1 MWVFYFC
8 TMFYE
13 EIITFLTSKGLSALV
28 SKGLAAFIITASI
41 SLIVIVINFITRKI
55 ILSFFKRI
63 AKSTSSSF
71 DDLLIK
77 NKVPRLL
84 SYIPSLF
91 FLFWIIPS
99 YSNTL
104 YLLIEAFTVILFI
117 LTVRAVLNTV
127 KDYFKSTD
135 SLKHIPVDSYIQV
148 VMIFM
153 WFVGIVLIL
162 SILTGREVGTF
173 LASIGALSAIII
185 LVFRDTI
192 LGFVSS
198 IQITVNDTVR
208 IGDWIT
214 MKGSNADGNVI
225 EVNLSTVKVQN
236 FDNTITT
243 IPTYKLVSDSF
254 INWRGMDE
262 SDGRRIKRS
271 LLIKPSSIKFLDDE
285 EIESLK
291 KIHLLSDYIK
301 KIHKEIKSHNSS
313 NQVDKSML
321 INGRNLTNLGIFREY
336 VQRYLKEH
344 PDTNDNLTM
353 MCRQLQP
360 TAQGIPIQIYAF
372 SKDKE
377 WTKYEAL
384 TSDIFDHLLSS
395 VKYFNLECF
404 ELNQFPVQ

>member
-1 MWVFYFC
+1 
-8 TMFYE
+8 MFYE
-13 EIITFLTSKGLSALV
+13 EIIKFLTSKGLSELV
-28 SKGLAAFIITASI
+28 SQGLATLIIVASI
-41 SLIVIVINFITRKI
+41 SLVVIVINFITKKI

-63 AKSTSSSF
+63 ARSTSSSF

-77 NKVPRLL
+77 NKVPGLL

-117 LTVRAVLNTV
+117 LTVRAILNTV
-127 KDYFKSTD
+127 KDYFKSSD

-148 VMIFM
+148 IMIFI
-153 WFVGIVLIL
+153 WFVGIILIL
-162 SILTGREVGTF
+162 SVLTGREVGTF
-173 LASIGALSAIII
+173 LASLGALSAIII

-254 INWRGMDE
+254 INWRGMSE

-301 KIHKEIKSHNSS
+301 KIHKEIKSYNSS

>member
-1 MWVFYFC
+1 
-8 TMFYE
+8 MFYE

-28 SKGLAAFIITASI
+28 SKGLATFIIAASI
-41 SLIVIVINFITRKI
+41 SLAVIVINFITRKI

-63 AKSTSSSF
+63 AKSTASSF

-84 SYIPSLF
+84 SYTPSLF

-99 YSNTL
+99 YFNAI

-117 LTVRAVLNTV
+117 LTVRAILNTV
-127 KDYFKSTD
+127 KDYFKSSG

-214 MKGSNADGNVI
+214 MKDSNADGNVI

-254 INWRGMDE
+254 VNWRGMDE

-271 LLIKPSSIKFLDDE
+271 LLIKPSSIRFLNNE

-291 KIHLLSDYIK
+291 KIHLLSDYIN
-301 KIHKEIKSHNSS
+301 KIGKEINSFNSS
-313 NQVDKSML
+313 NQIDKSVL

-336 VQRYLKEH
+336 VQIYLKEH
-344 PDTNDNLTM
+344 PDTNDDLTM
-353 MCRQLQP
+353 MCRQLEP
-360 TAQGIPIQIYAF
+360 TAYGIPIQIYTF

-377 WTKYEAL
+377 WTKYESI

-395 VKYFNLECF
+395 VKYFHLDCF
-404 ELNQFPVQ
+404 ELSQYSSN

>member
-1 MWVFYFC
+1 
-8 TMFYE
+8 MFYE
-13 EIITFLTSKGLSALV
+13 EIITFLTSKGLSEVV
-28 SKGLAAFIITASI
+28 SQGLATLIIIASI
-41 SLIVIVINFITRKI
+41 SLVVIVINFITKKI

-77 NKVPRLL
+77 NKVPGLL

-99 YSNTL
+99 YSNTV

-117 LTVRAVLNTV
+117 LTVRAILNTV
-127 KDYFKSTD
+127 KDYFKSSD

-148 VMIFM
+148 IMIFI
-153 WFVGIVLIL
+153 WFVGIILIL
-162 SILTGREVGTF
+162 SVLTGREVGTF
-173 LASIGALSAIII
+173 LASLGALSAIII

-254 INWRGMDE
+254 INWRGMSE

-291 KIHLLSDYIK
+291 KIHLLSGYIK
-301 KIHKEIKSHNSS
+301 KIHKEIKSYNSS

-336 VQRYLKEH
+336 IQRYLKEH

-404 ELNQFPVQ
+404 ELNQFPAQ

>member
-1 MWVFYFC
+1 
-8 TMFYE
+8 MFYE
-13 EIITFLTSKGLSALV
+13 EIITFLTSKGLSELV
-28 SKGLAAFIITASI
+28 SQGLATHIIFASI
-41 SLIVIVINFITRKI
+41 SLVVIVINFITKKI

-63 AKSTSSSF
+63 ARSTSSSF

-77 NKVPRLL
+77 NKVPGLL

-117 LTVRAVLNTV
+117 LTVRAILNTV
-127 KDYFKSTD
+127 KDYFKSSD

-148 VMIFM
+148 IMIFI
-153 WFVGIVLIL
+153 WFVGIILIL
-162 SILTGREVGTF
+162 SVLTGREVGTF
-173 LASIGALSAIII
+173 LASLGALSAIII

-254 INWRGMDE
+254 INWRGMSE

-301 KIHKEIKSHNSS
+301 KIHKEIKSYNSS

-336 VQRYLKEH
+336 IQRYLKEH

>member
-1 MWVFYFC
+1 
-8 TMFYE
+8 MFYE
-13 EIITFLTSKGLSALV
+13 EIITFLTSKGLSELV
-28 SKGLAAFIITASI
+28 SQGLATLIIVASI
-41 SLIVIVINFITRKI
+41 SLVVIVINFITKKI

-77 NKVPRLL
+77 NKVPGLL

-117 LTVRAVLNTV
+117 LTVRAILNTV
-127 KDYFKSTD
+127 KDYFKSSD

-148 VMIFM
+148 IMIFI
-153 WFVGIVLIL
+153 WFVGIILIL
-162 SILTGREVGTF
+162 SVLTGREVGTF
-173 LASIGALSAIII
+173 LASLGALSAIII

-254 INWRGMDE
+254 INWRGMSE

-301 KIHKEIKSHNSS
+301 EIHKEIKSYNSS

-336 VQRYLKEH
+336 IQRYLKEH

>member
-1 MWVFYFC
+1 MYK
-8 TMFYE
+8 E
-13 EIITFLTSKGLSALV
+13 EIIQFLTNYGLNTNVSALIV
-28 SKGLAAFIITASI
+28 SALIIISI
-41 SLIVIVINFITRKI
+41 SLIVLAINFITRNT

-63 AKSTSSSF
+63 AKSTASKF

-77 NKVPRLL
+77 NRLPRLL

-91 FLFWIIPS
+91 FLYWIVPTYTDNLIII
-99 YSNTL
+99 
-104 YLLIEAFTVILFI
+104 IEALTVVLFI
-117 LTVRAVLNTV
+117 ITVKSVLSTV
-127 KDYFKSTD
+127 KDYFKLTA
-135 SLKHIPVDSYIQV
+135 SLKHIPIDSYIQV
-148 VMIFM
+148 VMIFL
-153 WFVGIVLIL
+153 WFIGGILIL
-162 SILTGREVGTF
+162 SVLTGREVGTF
-173 LASIGALSAIII
+173 LASLGALSAIII

-214 MKGSNADGNVI
+214 MVDSGADGTVV

-254 INWRGMDE
+254 INWRGMEE
-262 SDGRRIKRS
+262 SKGRRIKRS
-271 LLIKPSSIKFLDDE
+271 LLIKPSSIHFLKNNEIDE
-285 EIESLK
+285 LK
-291 KIHLLSDYIK
+291 KVKLITEYLNT
-301 KIHKEIKSHNSS
+301 KIKEIDLY
-313 NQVDKSML
+313 NQNNNADKSML
-321 INGRNLTNLGIFREY
+321 LNGRNLTNLGIFRVYIEE
-336 VQRYLKEH
+336 YLKAH
-344 PDTNDNLTM
+344 PLTNDDLTL
-353 MCRQLQP
+353 MCRQLEP
-360 TAQGIPIQIYAF
+360 TSQGIPIQIYTF

-404 ELNQFPVQ
+404 ELNQYASN

>member
-1 MWVFYFC
+1 
-8 TMFYE
+8 MFYE
-13 EIITFLTSKGLSALV
+13 EIITFLTSKGLSELV
-28 SKGLAAFIITASI
+28 SQGLATLIIVASI
-41 SLIVIVINFITRKI
+41 SLVVIVINFITKKI

-77 NKVPRLL
+77 NKVPGLL

-99 YSNTL
+99 YSNTV

-117 LTVRAVLNTV
+117 LTVRAILNTI
-127 KDYFKSTD
+127 KDYFKSSD

-148 VMIFM
+148 IMIFI
-153 WFVGIVLIL
+153 WFVGIILIL
-162 SILTGREVGTF
+162 SVLTGREVGTF
-173 LASIGALSAIII
+173 LASLGALSAIII

-254 INWRGMDE
+254 INWRGMSE

-271 LLIKPSSIKFLDDE
+271 LLIKPSSIKFLNDE

-301 KIHKEIKSHNSS
+301 KIHKEIKSYNSS

-404 ELNQFPVQ
+404 ELNQFPAQ

>member
-1 MWVFYFC
+1 
-8 TMFYE
+8 MFYE
-13 EIITFLTSKGLSALV
+13 EIITFLTSKGLTELV
-28 SKGLAAFIITASI
+28 SQGLATLIIVASI
-41 SLIVIVINFITRKI
+41 SLVVIVINFITKKI

-77 NKVPRLL
+77 NKVPGLL

-117 LTVRAVLNTV
+117 LTVRAILNTV
-127 KDYFKSTD
+127 KDYFKSSD

-148 VMIFM
+148 IMIFI
-153 WFVGIVLIL
+153 WFVGIILIL
-162 SILTGREVGTF
+162 SVLTGREVGTF
-173 LASIGALSAIII
+173 LASLGALSAIII

-254 INWRGMDE
+254 INWRGMSE

-271 LLIKPSSIKFLDDE
+271 LLIKPSSIKFLNDE

-301 KIHKEIKSHNSS
+301 KIHKEIKSYNSS

>member
-1 MWVFYFC
+1 
-8 TMFYE
+8 MFYE
-13 EIITFLTSKGLSALV
+13 EIITFLTSKGLSEVV
-28 SKGLAAFIITASI
+28 SKGLATLIIVVSI
-41 SLIVIVINFITRKI
+41 SLVVIVINFITKKI

-63 AKSTSSSF
+63 ARSTSSSF

-77 NKVPRLL
+77 NKVPGLL

-117 LTVRAVLNTV
+117 LTVRAILNTV
-127 KDYFKSTD
+127 KDYFKSSD

-148 VMIFM
+148 IMIFI
-153 WFVGIVLIL
+153 WFVGIILIL

-173 LASIGALSAIII
+173 LASLGALSAIII

-214 MKGSNADGNVI
+214 MKGSNADGTVI

-254 INWRGMDE
+254 INWRGMSE

-301 KIHKEIKSHNSS
+301 KVHKEIKSHNSS

-404 ELNQFPVQ
+404 ELNQFPAQ

>member
-1 MWVFYFC
+1 
-8 TMFYE
+8 MFYE
-13 EIITFLTSKGLSALV
+13 EIVNFLTSKGLSEVV
-28 SKGLAAFIITASI
+28 SQGLATVIIVASI
-41 SLIVIVINFITRKI
+41 SLVVIVINFITKKV

-77 NKVPRLL
+77 NKVPGLL

-117 LTVRAVLNTV
+117 LTVRAVLNTL
-127 KDYFKSTD
+127 KDYFKSSD

-153 WFVGIVLIL
+153 WFVGIILIL

-173 LASIGALSAIII
+173 LASLGALSAIII

-254 INWRGMDE
+254 INWRGMSE

-271 LLIKPSSIKFLDDE
+271 LLIKPSSIKFLKDE

-301 KIHKEIKSHNSS
+301 RSDKEIKSYNSS

-321 INGRNLTNLGIFREY
+321 INGRNLTNLGVFREY

-344 PDTNDNLTM
+344 PDTNDDLTM

-395 VKYFNLECF
+395 VKYFKLECF
-404 ELNQFPVQ
+404 ELNQPTSN

>member
-1 MWVFYFC
+1 MYK
-8 TMFYE
+8 E
-13 EIITFLTSKGLSALV
+13 EIIKFLSNYGLNSNVSGLISTAL
-28 SKGLAAFIITASI
+28 IIISI
-41 SLIVIVINFITRKI
+41 SVIVLAINFITRNI

-63 AKSTSSSF
+63 AKSTSSTF

-84 SYIPSLF
+84 SFIPSLF
-91 FLFWIIPS
+91 FLYLIIPT
-99 YSNTL
+99 YTDNL
-104 YLLIEAFTVILFI
+104 IIIIEALTILLFI
-117 LTVRAVLNTV
+117 VTVKSILSTV
-127 KDYFKSTD
+127 KDYFKLSP
-135 SLKHIPVDSYIQV
+135 SLKHIPIDSYIQV
-148 VMIFM
+148 IMIFL
-153 WFVGIVLIL
+153 WFIGIILIL
-162 SILTGREVGTF
+162 SVLTGREIGTF
-173 LASIGALSAIII
+173 LASLGALSAIII

-214 MKGSNADGNVI
+214 MKGSDADGTVI

-254 INWRGMDE
+254 VNWRGMEE
-262 SDGRRIKRS
+262 SKGRRIKRS
-271 LLIKPSSIKFLDDE
+271 LLIKPSSIGFLKNNEIDE
-285 EIESLK
+285 LK
-291 KIHLLSDYIK
+291 KVKLITEYLNT
-301 KIHKEIKSHNSS
+301 KIKEIDSY
-313 NQVDKSML
+313 NQKNNADKSML
-321 INGRNLTNLGIFREY
+321 LNGRNLTNLGVFRVYIE
-336 VQRYLKEH
+336 QYLKAH
-344 PDTNDNLTM
+344 PMTNDDLTM
-353 MCRQLQP
+353 MCRQLEP
-360 TAQGIPIQIYAF
+360 TSQGIPIQIYAF

-404 ELNQFPVQ
+404 ELNQLPSN

>member
-1 MWVFYFC
+1 
-8 TMFYE
+8 MFYE
-13 EIITFLTSKGLSALV
+13 EIITFLTSKGLSELV
-28 SKGLAAFIITASI
+28 SQGLATLIIIASI
-41 SLIVIVINFITRKI
+41 SLVVIVINFITKKI

-77 NKVPRLL
+77 NKVPGLL

-117 LTVRAVLNTV
+117 LTVRAILNTV
-127 KDYFKSTD
+127 KDYFKSSD

-148 VMIFM
+148 IMIFI
-153 WFVGIVLIL
+153 WFVGIILIL
-162 SILTGREVGTF
+162 SVLTGREVGTF
-173 LASIGALSAIII
+173 LASLGALSAIII

-254 INWRGMDE
+254 INWRGMSE

-301 KIHKEIKSHNSS
+301 KIHKEIKSYNSS

-336 VQRYLKEH
+336 IQRYLKEH

-404 ELNQFPVQ
+404 ELNQFPAQ